1 MDSSTIHEED
11 NLSRQKSEQKKSPRL
26 TSSSKPFKKSFF
38 LVATLWRFSWLCKT
52 CNSSYLDYQFTSTT
66 EPVAKHLVPRTFTL
80 AYMERE
86 VLYYW
91 SEKRSG
97 CQIYLYEGSS
107 RRHKRQETGWSA
119 KKVPEE
125 ESSHIHG
132 LNDSNIHV
140 AKQSLLLKCDVRRS
154 SI

>member
-1 MDSSTIHEED
+1 MAFGEILLAGCSGQSRAGKMALSCPLGQPITARDLVHLARSRSQHYNKPQYCIQKNMDSSTIHEED

-86 VLYYW
+86 VLYY
-91 SEKRSG
+91 
-97 CQIYLYEGSS
+97 
-107 RRHKRQETGWSA
+107 
-119 KKVPEE
+119 
-125 ESSHIHG
+125 
-132 LNDSNIHV
+132 
-140 AKQSLLLKCDVRRS
+140 
-154 SI
+154 